1 MLSTLYNLDIH
12 YDSIH
17 RVDNVNIDIILCAD
31 PSADPNADPRANYS
45 GSIPRLGLLYRFI
58 GCRRQVVPLLLRPV
72 SDSFGERPLVHIY
85 IYINNITYNSIEFYN
100 TGC

>member
-31 PSADPNADPRANYS
+31 PRADPNADPRANYF
-45 GSIPRLGLLYRFI
+45 GSIPRPPLSIYRLPSTS
-58 GCRRQVVPLLLRPV
+58 CSTPV
-72 SDSFGERPLVHIY
+72 ATSV
-85 IYINNITYNSIEFYN
+85 
-100 TGC
+100 

>member
-45 GSIPRLGLLYRFI
+45 GSIPRP
-58 GCRRQVVPLLLRPV
+58 PLSVAVDKLFHSCCDQCLIV
-72 SDSFGERPLVHIY
+72 LVRGH
-85 IYINNITYNSIEFYN
+85 
-100 TGC
+100 